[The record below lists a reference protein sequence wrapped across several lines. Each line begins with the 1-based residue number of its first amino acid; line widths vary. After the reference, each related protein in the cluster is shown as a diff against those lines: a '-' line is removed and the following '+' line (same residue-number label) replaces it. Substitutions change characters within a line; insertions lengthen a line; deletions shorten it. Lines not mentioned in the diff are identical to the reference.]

1 MCITRNETSAPYGSS
16 GDPHYLFDREG
27 FGQNIDEL
35 LEAFLSRYGNFSL
48 AYSFKTNYLKDA
60 CDAVNERGGL
70 AEVVSPQEYS
80 YASVLGF
87 PESRIVYNGVI
98 PDDGKL
104 AVLAGGGM
112 VNIDSLAEYERL
124 AWLAQELSTPISI
137 GVRVNLD
144 VPWATSRFGIPPEG
158 DDFAAIM
165 ERISQNGFVSLGG
178 FHSHVHGGRD
188 VRCWVERAEALID
201 LAKRYGARY
210 IDLGGGM
217 WGKMPEE
224 LKAQFKS
231 RPNTYQEYGE
241 AVGGLFANAFPDESV
256 KLVVEPGIGLVGS
269 AMECASH
276 VVGIKEIRGKQ
287 YVQLDINGAAT
298 AFDYNCDANRIR
310 KPFHIIRTG
319 TGQPVGLLNADLVGT
334 TCTEIDVLVRD
345 YCGVLAVGD
354 TIVFENIG
362 AYSLVTSRQFITPRL
377 GVYDSRTKECL
388 REPECFGDMFA
399 KYLRET

>member
-1 MCITRNETSAPYGSS
+1 MSITRSGTSAPFGSR

-27 FGQNIDEL
+27 FGQNINEL
-35 LEAFLSRYGNFSL
+35 LEAFLPRYGNFAM
-48 AYSFKTNYLKDA
+48 AYSFKTNYLRAA
-60 CDAVNERGGL
+60 CDTVREKGCF
-70 AEVVSPQEYS
+70 AEVVSPQEYA
-80 YASVLGF
+80 YAKRLGF
-87 PESRIVYNGVI
+87 PDSRIVYNGVI
-98 PDDGKL
+98 PAGDKL
-104 AVLAGGGM
+104 VVLAAGGM

-124 AWLAQELSTPISI
+124 AWLAQEFSTPMRI
-137 GVRVNLD
+137 GIRVNLD

-165 ERISQNGFVSLGG
+165 ESISQNSFVSLGG
-178 FHSHVHGGRD
+178 FHSHVHGGRN
-188 VRCWVERAEALID
+188 VLCWVERATALID
-201 LAKRYGARY
+201 LAKQYGAKY

-231 RPNTYQEYGE
+231 KPNTYQEYGE
-241 AVGGLFANAFPDESV
+241 AIGGLFAEAFPDESV
-256 KLVVEPGIGLVGS
+256 KLIVEPGIGLVGS
-269 AMECASH
+269 EMECISH

-319 TGQPVGLLNADLVGT
+319 AGQPVALLNADLVGT

-354 TIVFENIG
+354 IVAFENVG

-377 GVYDSRTKECL
+377 AVYDSRTTECF
-388 REPECFGDMFA
+388 REPEGFDDMFG
-399 KYLRET
+399 KYLQET

>member
-1 MCITRNETSAPYGSS
+1 MNRSE
-16 GDPHYLFDREG
+16 PHYLFDRDG

-35 LEAFLSRYGNFSL
+35 LEAFLPVYGNFAL
-48 AYSFKTNYLKDA
+48 AYSFKTNYLKAA
-60 CDAVNERGGL
+60 CETIKEHGCF
-70 AEVVSPQEYS
+70 AEVVSPHEYS
-80 YASVLGF
+80 YARALGF
-87 PESRIVYNGVI
+87 PDSKIVYNGVI
-98 PDDGKL
+98 PSDDKL

-124 AWLAQELSTPISI
+124 ADMAQELSTRISI

-158 DDFAAIM
+158 EDFAAIM
-165 ERISQNGFVSLGG
+165 ERMTQNDFVSLGG
-178 FHSHVHGGRD
+178 FHSHIHGGRD
-188 VRCWVERAEALID
+188 VGCWMERAEALIA
-201 LAKRYGARY
+201 LAKQYGARY

-224 LKAQFKS
+224 LAAQFKS
-231 RPNTYQEYGE
+231 RPNTYQEYGN
-241 AVGGLFANAFPDESV
+241 AVGGLFAKEFPDESV
-256 KLVVEPGIGLVGS
+256 KLIVEPGIGLVGS
-269 AMECASH
+269 AMECVSH

-298 AFDYNCDANRIR
+298 AFDYNCDANGIR
-310 KPFHIIRTG
+310 KPFRIIRTG
-319 TGQPVGLLNADLVGT
+319 TGQPVALVNANLVGT

-345 YCGVLAVGD
+345 YCGVLAVSD

-377 GVYDSRTKECL
+377 GVYDSRTMECL
-388 REPECFGDMFA
+388 REPEGFDDMFG
-399 KYLRET
+399 KYLL

>member
-1 MCITRNETSAPYGSS
+1 MSITRNGTSAPYGSS
-16 GDPHYLFDREG
+16 GDPHYLFDRDG
-27 FGQNIDEL
+27 FRKNVDEL
-35 LEAFLSRYGNFSL
+35 REAFLSRYGNFVL
-48 AYSFKTNYLKDA
+48 AYSFKTNYLRAA
-60 CDAVNERGGL
+60 CDTIREQGCF
-70 AEVVSPQEYS
+70 AEVVSPQEYA
-80 YASVLGF
+80 YASGLGF
-87 PESRIVYNGVI
+87 HDSKIVYNGVI
-98 PDDGKL
+98 PADDKM
-104 AVLAGGGM
+104 AVLADGGM
-112 VNIDSLAEYERL
+112 VNVDSLAEYEKL
-124 AWLAQELSTPISI
+124 ADMAQRFSTPIRI

-158 DDFAAIM
+158 DDFHAIM
-165 ERISQNGFVSLGG
+165 ESIPDTPFVSLDG

-188 VRCWVERAEALID
+188 VRCWMERAEALID
-201 LAKRYGARY
+201 LAKQYGAKY

-241 AVGGLFANAFPDESV
+241 AIGGLFAKAFPDESV
-256 KLVVEPGIGLVGS
+256 KLIVEPGIGLVGS
-269 AMECASH
+269 EMECVSH

-310 KPFHIIRTG
+310 KPIRIIRTG
-319 TGQPVGLLNADLVGT
+319 TGQQVALTNADLVGT
-334 TCTEIDVLVRD
+334 TCTEIDVLVRG

-354 TIVFENIG
+354 TVVFENVG

-377 GVYDSRTKECL
+377 GVYDAKTMDCL
-388 REPECFGDMFA
+388 REPEGFDDMFG
-399 KYLRET
+399 KYLLET

>member
-1 MCITRNETSAPYGSS
+1 M
-16 GDPHYLFDREG
+16 
-27 FGQNIDEL
+27 
-35 LEAFLSRYGNFSL
+35 
-48 AYSFKTNYLKDA
+48 KDA
-60 CDAVNERGGL
+60 CDAIRDRCCF

-80 YASVLGF
+80 YASALGF

-104 AVLAGGGM
+104 AVLAVGGM

-124 AWLAQELSTPISI
+124 AWMAQQLSTHISI
-137 GVRVNLD
+137 GIRVNLD

-158 DDFAAIM
+158 GDFAAIM
-165 ERISQNGFVSLGG
+165 ERISQNSFVSLGG

-217 WGKMPEE
+217 WGKMPEG

-241 AVGGLFANAFPDESV
+241 AVGGLLAKAFPDESV
-256 KLVVEPGIGLVGS
+256 KLIVQPGIGLVGS
-269 AMECASH
+269 AMECVSH

-310 KPFHIIRTG
+310 KPFRIIRTG

-334 TCTEIDVLVRD
+334 TCRSEAHTSELQSLRR
-345 YCGVLAVGD
+345 
-354 TIVFENIG
+354 IG
-362 AYSLVTSRQFITPRL
+362 GAGLW
-377 GVYDSRTKECL
+377 G
-388 REPECFGDMFA
+388 
-399 KYLRET
+399 